1 MGKKGKLLEELV
13 AAEEIHL
20 ERALHGLI
28 SQYLNLVGIFYVH
41 SRFGKK
47 STCTPGTPDF
57 VFAVNGQACA
67 IECKTADG
75 ELSEDQ
81 DKAIA
86 AMRKNGWAIEICTSI
101 QQAIGFINRFKK

>member
-13 AAEEIHL
+13 AKEKAHM

-28 SQYLNLVGIFYVH
+28 SQYLNLQGIFYVH
-41 SRFGKK
+41 SHFGKK

-67 IECKTADG
+67 IEAKTADG
-75 ELSEDQ
+75 ELSLAQEQ
-81 DKAIA
+81 AIL
-86 AMRKNGWAIEICTSI
+86 AMRVNGWAVEVCTSV